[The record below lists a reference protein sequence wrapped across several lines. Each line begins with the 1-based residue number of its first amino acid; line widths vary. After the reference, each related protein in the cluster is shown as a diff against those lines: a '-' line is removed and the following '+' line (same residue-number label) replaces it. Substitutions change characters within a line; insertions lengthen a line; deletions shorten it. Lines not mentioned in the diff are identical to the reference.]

1 MFASTRPMQS
11 IPFDEGEGEKM
22 WYEMIF
28 KMHVY
33 IHTHKKKG
41 GGKTEKYGSWLPEQA
56 KQLKTLDH
64 ARLVYHGK
72 QAREVIRFKAVLIC
86 TV

>member
-1 MFASTRPMQS
+1 MR
-11 IPFDEGEGEKM
+11 GEGKKM

-41 GGKTEKYGSWLPEQA
+41 GGKTEKYGSWLPKQA
-56 KQLKTLDH
+56 KQLKTFDH
-64 ARLVYHGK
+64 AWLAYHGK
-72 QAREVIRFKAVLIC
+72 QARKVIWFKAVLLC
-86 TV
+86 TVKYIYI